1 VGAVGPQRFH
11 HRSCWLTFP
20 PYGHAFV
27 CVASMSQLELCHP
40 QANGRACTHAHMDIG
55 MNVATVVVDV
65 LEFGGRFDEID
76 AAVGALCDIG

>member
-1 VGAVGPQRFH
+1 
-11 HRSCWLTFP
+11 
-20 PYGHAFV
+20 
-27 CVASMSQLELCHP
+27 MSQLELCHP